1 MTWHRY
7 VAVGDSFTEGV
18 GDPDP
23 DDPQAYLGWADR
35 LAGQLG
41 KHNDEQRTGFEY
53 ANLAVR
59 GRLLTDVVG
68 QQLDAALL
76 LTPDLLSI
84 IGGGNDILRPKAHL
98 DDIADQLEAAVQRA
112 RSAGAD
118 VLLATLA
125 DPGQAP
131 VIKAARPRIAAHNAN
146 LWGIAQRTE
155 AYVLDIW
162 SMRSLR
168 DARMWAPDRL
178 HLSTEGHRRVAL
190 QAAWTLGLIE
200 GEREWAVALPPGPL
214 MSRTHIAH
222 ENAVW
227 AKDYLA
233 PWVHRRLR
241 GRSSGDDLLPKA
253 PQPRTL
259 SGHGD

>member
-7 VAVGDSFTEGV
+7 VAIGDSFTEGV

-23 DDPQAYLGWADR
+23 ARPESYIGWADR
-35 LAGQLG
+35 LAGQLA
-41 KHNDEQRTGFEY
+41 KQNSDRRTDFDY
-53 ANLAVR
+53 ANLAIR
-59 GRLLTDVVG
+59 GRLLADVVG
-68 QQLDAALL
+68 PQLDAALPL
-76 LTPDLLSI
+76 EPDLLSM
-84 IGGGNDILRPKAHL
+84 IGGGNDILRPRADL
-98 DDIADQLEAAVQRA
+98 DDIADRIEAAAMRA
-112 RSAGAD
+112 RTAGAD

-125 DPGQAP
+125 DPAQAP

-168 DARMWAPDRL
+168 DARMWSPDRL

-190 QAAWTLGLIE
+190 QAGWTLGAIE
-200 GEREWAVALPPGPL
+200 GEREWAAALPAGPVL
-214 MSRTHIAH
+214 SRAHIAH
-222 ENAVW
+222 ENAAW

-233 PWVHRRLR
+233 PWVQRRLK
-241 GRSSGDDLLPKA
+241 GRSSGDDLLPK
-253 PQPRTL
+253 QPEPRRLT
-259 SGHGD
+259 SRND